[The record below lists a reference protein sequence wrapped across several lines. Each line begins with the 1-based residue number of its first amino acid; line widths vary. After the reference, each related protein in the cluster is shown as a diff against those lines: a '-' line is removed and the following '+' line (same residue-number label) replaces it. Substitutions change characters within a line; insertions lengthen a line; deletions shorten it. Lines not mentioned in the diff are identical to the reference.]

1 MLKSLDIPDGAT
13 HARKP
18 CLKPDEFIAL
28 KLLSVKPLGEMVAE
42 YTFALPHATD
52 YTGCFPGQYVRVR
65 LGKNQR
71 FLSPVTRAKELG
83 RISLLLKHE
92 THGMFSNSMRALEI
106 GKSNTLFSSLLV
118 IGPIFTVSEL
128 THLYKTTNNQR
139 LGRAFDDLDS
149 RIPLLC
155 QVGDDV
161 NHPCKISGGCQT
173 CVPRSIYSTNVA
185 MGMPR
190 YARIPR
196 SIHSRQSTLFHTIST
211 PICIRSAFFLRQ
223 TQLKHHNA
231 ITM

>member
-1 MLKSLDIPDGAT
+1 MKIALITSIFFIYFRCKLPDSRVLNVELRKLSGDAKRELARKLLAEADNEVSITKYHQPLYQDSEFDNPFSTKPPAMLKSLGIPDGVT

-92 THGMFSNSMRALEI
+92 THGMFSNSMRALEV
-106 GKSNTLFSSLLV
+106 GKNNVLFTLLV
-118 IGPIFTVSEL
+118 RVTKDPIFTISEL
-128 THLYKTTNNQR
+128 RHL
-139 LGRAFDDLDS
+139 S
-149 RIPLLC
+149 
-155 QVGDDV
+155 
-161 NHPCKISGGCQT
+161 KI
-173 CVPRSIYSTNVA
+173 I
-185 MGMPR
+185 
-190 YARIPR
+190 
-196 SIHSRQSTLFHTIST
+196 
-211 PICIRSAFFLRQ
+211 
-223 TQLKHHNA
+223 
-231 ITM
+231 

>member
-1 MLKSLDIPDGAT
+1 MHQDSEFDNPFSTKPPAMLKSLDIPDGVT

-65 LGKNQR
+65 LGKNQP

-92 THGMFSNSMRALEI
+92 THGMFSNSMRALEV
-106 GKSNTLFSSLLV
+106 GKSNMLFSTLLV

-139 LGRAFDDLDS
+139 LGRAFGDLDS
-149 RIPLLC
+149 RIFLLC

-161 NHPCKISGGCQT
+161 TCPCKICW
-173 CVPRSIYSTNVA
+173 
-185 MGMPR
+185 GMPR
-190 YARIPR
+190 YTSQVPFIHGNQRCPIQSRLQSALGVR
-196 SIHSRQSTLFHTIST
+196 SFYVKR
-211 PICIRSAFFLRQ
+211 
-223 TQLKHHNA
+223 N
-231 ITM
+231 